1 MNKFRGAFVAIVTPF
16 IDGKL
21 DEQGLKDLIEFQI
34 AGGTHGIVPCGTTGE
49 SATMSHAEHRRVVE
63 LTVKTVAGRVPVLAG
78 TGSNST
84 SESIEL
90 TRAAKDAGADGALM
104 ITPYYNKPSQ
114 EGLYQHFKA
123 VAEAVDIP
131 IILYNVPSRTAVN
144 MLPETVARC
153 AQIANIVGIKEATA
167 DLNQISQ
174 VIRLCPKDFAVMS
187 GDDFTSMPTV
197 MIGGTGVISVTSN
210 VAPKDM
216 SAMMNA
222 ALSGDIAKAK
232 ELHYKLLP
240 LMQAMFIDT
249 NPVPAKMT
257 LTMMGKIKSGLPR
270 LPLYKMNEA
279 TEEKL
284 KKIITVGLVH
294 HPGGGKGRASGEVV
308 PIVGPVAELKPLPC
322 SGKIHGVLTHDI
334 AGPDGLDADLF
345 FHRVRRLSRSGNR
358 PLLRPDCGVR
368 LPQPFPPI

>member
-49 SATMSHAEHRRVVE
+49 SATMSHEEHRRVVE

-144 MLPETVARC
+144 MLPDTVARC

-187 GDDFTSMPTV
+187 GDDFTSMATV

-210 VAPKDM
+210 VAPRDM
-216 SAMMNA
+216 SAMMDA
-222 ALSGDIAKAK
+222 ALAGDIAKAR

-249 NPVPAKMT
+249 NPVPAKTT
-257 LTMMGKIKSGLPR
+257 LAMMGKIKSGLPR

-284 KKIITVGLVH
+284 KKVLTGYGLV
-294 HPGGGKGRASGEVV
+294 
-308 PIVGPVAELKPLPC
+308 
-322 SGKIHGVLTHDI
+322 
-334 AGPDGLDADLF
+334 
-345 FHRVRRLSRSGNR
+345 
-358 PLLRPDCGVR
+358 
-368 LPQPFPPI
+368 

>member
-1 MNKFRGAFVAIVTPF
+1 MSKFRGAFVAIVTPF

-21 DEQGLKDLIEFQI
+21 DEQGLQDLIEFQI

-49 SATMSHAEHRRVVE
+49 SATMSHAEHHRVVE
-63 LTVKTVAGRVPVLAG
+63 LTIKTVAGRVPVLAG

-90 TRAAKDAGADGALM
+90 TRAAKEAGADGALM

-153 AQIANIVGIKEATA
+153 AAIPNIVGVKEATA

-210 VAPKDM
+210 VAPRDM
-216 SAMMNA
+216 AAMMDA
-222 ALSGDIAKAK
+222 ALAGDIATAQ

-249 NPVPAKMT
+249 NPVPAKT
-257 LTMMGKIKSGLPR
+257 ALAMMGKIKSGLPR

-279 TEEKL
+279 NTEKL
-284 KKIITVGLVH
+284 RKVLADCGLV
-294 HPGGGKGRASGEVV
+294 
-308 PIVGPVAELKPLPC
+308 
-322 SGKIHGVLTHDI
+322 
-334 AGPDGLDADLF
+334 
-345 FHRVRRLSRSGNR
+345 
-358 PLLRPDCGVR
+358 
-368 LPQPFPPI
+368 

>member
-21 DEQGLKDLIEFQI
+21 DEQGLQDLIEFQI

-49 SATMSHAEHRRVVE
+49 SATMSHAEHHRVVE
-63 LTVKTVAGRVPVLAG
+63 LTIKTVAGRVPVLAG

-90 TRAAKDAGADGALM
+90 TRAAKEAGADGALM

-153 AQIANIVGIKEATA
+153 AAIPNIVGVKEATA

-174 VIRLCPKDFAVMS
+174 IIRLCPKDFAVMS

-216 SAMMNA
+216 AAMMDA
-222 ALSGDIAKAK
+222 ALAGDIARAQ

-249 NPVPAKMT
+249 TPVPAKT
-257 LTMMGKIKSGLPR
+257 SLAMMGKIKSGLPR
-270 LPLYKMNEA
+270 LPLYKMNEGN
-279 TEEKL
+279 EEKL
-284 KKIITVGLVH
+284 KKVLAAYGLV
-294 HPGGGKGRASGEVV
+294 
-308 PIVGPVAELKPLPC
+308 
-322 SGKIHGVLTHDI
+322 
-334 AGPDGLDADLF
+334 
-345 FHRVRRLSRSGNR
+345 
-358 PLLRPDCGVR
+358 
-368 LPQPFPPI
+368 

>member
-1 MNKFRGAFVAIVTPF
+1 MSKFRGAFVAIVTPF

-21 DEQGLKDLIEFQI
+21 DEQGLQDLIEFQI

-90 TRAAKDAGADGALM
+90 TRAAKEAGADGALM

-153 AQIANIVGIKEATA
+153 AQIANIVGVKEATA

-216 SAMMNA
+216 AAMMDA
-222 ALSGDIAKAK
+222 ALAGDISKAK

-249 NPVPAKMT
+249 NPVPAKT
-257 LTMMGKIKSGLPR
+257 SLAMMGKIKSGLPR

-279 TEEKL
+279 NEEKL
-284 KKIITVGLVH
+284 KKVITAYGLV
-294 HPGGGKGRASGEVV
+294 
-308 PIVGPVAELKPLPC
+308 
-322 SGKIHGVLTHDI
+322 
-334 AGPDGLDADLF
+334 
-345 FHRVRRLSRSGNR
+345 
-358 PLLRPDCGVR
+358 
-368 LPQPFPPI
+368 